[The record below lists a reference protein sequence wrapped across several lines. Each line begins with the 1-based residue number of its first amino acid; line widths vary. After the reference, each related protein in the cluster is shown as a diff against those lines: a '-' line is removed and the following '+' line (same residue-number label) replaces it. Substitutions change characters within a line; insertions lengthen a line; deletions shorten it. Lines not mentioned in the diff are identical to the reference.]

1 MKKTDFIWT
10 CHRRERS
17 LRAIC
22 TYGATHTKQELN
34 HRAQVAK
41 AVYCAN
47 TEKHETNETKTD
59 LHGTSAKEL
68 DNSFSGVKT
77 ISSVKTVCND
87 SIAKNVTVIE
97 PNFSKKT
104 ETRIYENYNFND
116 GTKNKKKVLTITSY
130 DIDNSISKKPYKNYY
145 MFIVKREYGNITD
158 TATAILQKV
167 CSVVLLQT
175 IKTAYS
181 KSGNN
186 KMLELY
192 NNGVRY
198 LYHSNIDIESYEL
211 IRRVTIRRKNS
222 TTHKVNKL
230 VKIIDINRKER
241 EILKPIKVRIT
252 TPCKP
257 YAIVEYK
264 PKTKTELKDYIS
276 NDFNDLLH
284 DVFVKAL
291 ELSENGIITD
301 FDSIWNVKRELYK
314 TADTIIRT
322 NRRQAVKRKNDVML
336 DDYNSSESENID
348 RLFYLNG
355 KQDIN
360 TNELSFTGIITE
372 SIKDS
377 IEKYIVNK
385 LPKKVK
391 NRNVI
396 ARVYRF
402 SVLGDKDNF
411 KYSQENIAKAL
422 KVHRTLI
429 ERYINYANKTISE
442 NRDEIRYLITAEN
455 V

>member
-1 MKKTDFIWT
+1 MKKTNFNWI
-10 CHRRERS
+10 CARRERS

-22 TYGATHTKQELN
+22 TYGATHTKQELK
-34 HRAQVAK
+34 HKAQVAK
-41 AVYCAN
+41 AVYCAD

-59 LHGTSAKEL
+59 LHGTNAKEL
-68 DNSFSGVKT
+68 SDSFSGVKT
-77 ISSVKTVCND
+77 VCSVKTVCND
-87 SIAKNVTVIE
+87 SIAKNA
-97 PNFSKKT
+97 
-104 ETRIYENYNFND
+104 
-116 GTKNKKKVLTITSY
+116 TIL
-130 DIDNSISKKPYKNYY
+130 DIDDKADKKPHKNYY
-145 MFIVKREYGNITD
+145 MFIVKREYGTITD
-158 TATAILQKV
+158 TGTAVLQKV
-167 CSVVLLQT
+167 SAIVLLQT
-175 IKTAYS
+175 IKTAYA

-198 LYHSNIDIESYEL
+198 LYHSNIDIESFEL
-211 IRRVTIRRKNS
+211 LRKVS
-222 TTHKVNKL
+222 TKHKKRTAHLINKL
-230 VKIIDINRKER
+230 VKITDTNGKKR
-241 EILKPIKVRIT
+241 EIVKPVKIHIT

-257 YAIVEYK
+257 YSIVEYN
-264 PKTKTELKDYIS
+264 PKTNVNLKDYIS
-276 NDFNDLLH
+276 SDFNDLLH

-301 FDSIWNVKRELYK
+301 FESIWNVKRELYK

-377 IEKYIVNK
+377 IEKYIVNN

-396 ARVYRF
+396 ARVYRL
-402 SVLGDKDNF
+402 SILGDKDNF